1 MTSTSSGVSNNRIR
15 IIIALLIF
23 AFIIGIL
30 FGERGLMKLINI
42 HRDTER
48 VEATITKLEGEKMSL
63 QEQITQLEKG
73 GIHLERYAREQ
84 LGLIAEDEIVYE
96 FRDKKRKWSE

>member
-1 MTSTSSGVSNNRIR
+1 MSPLTADVSKRRVRILLTLL
-15 IIIALLIF
+15 IIAF
-23 AFIIGIL
+23 VAGIL
-30 FGERGLMKLINI
+30 LGDRGLMRLFAI

-48 VEATITKLEGEKMSL
+48 VEETILKLSEEKMSL
-63 QEQITQLEKG
+63 EEQIKQLEKG

-96 FRDKKRKWSE
+96 FRKNKRVEK